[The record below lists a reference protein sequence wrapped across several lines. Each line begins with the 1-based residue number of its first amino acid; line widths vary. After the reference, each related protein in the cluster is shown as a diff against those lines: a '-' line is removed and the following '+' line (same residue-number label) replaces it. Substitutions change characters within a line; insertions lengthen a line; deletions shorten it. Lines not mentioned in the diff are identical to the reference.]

1 VGEKEMSGSRPDE
14 ALGTSFEMSFRAL
27 LLLDVS
33 NGRSMTASMIA
44 AYDFIAV
51 YGADF
56 GLLDENLH
64 GDGVFRFSEFASR
77 GELTQN
83 AMKEL
88 VLKRFVNVAATKHG
102 FAYTLSAEGRTVSRK
117 MQSDYAE
124 EYRIAAREV
133 LRAFGRQT
141 DEQLYN
147 KIQKRILESVKEG

>member
-1 VGEKEMSGSRPDE
+1 MSGSHPDE
-14 ALGTSFEMSFRAL
+14 ALGTSFEMSLRVL

-33 NGRSMTASMIA
+33 DGQNMTANMIA

-102 FAYTLSAEGRTVSRK
+102 FAYTLSAEGRIVSRK

>member
-1 VGEKEMSGSRPDE
+1 MSGSRPDE

-102 FAYTLSAEGRTVSRK
+102 FAYSLSAEGRTVSRK

-133 LRAFGRQT
+133 LRAFGRQS